1 VIFLPI
7 VALVAGFLLA
17 YYRFSIPSAWAD
29 YAAIAILAGL
39 DALIGAVRARLEN
52 QFDEAVFVS
61 GFFVNMGLAILLAY
75 LGDKLG
81 VDLYLAVVVALGI
94 RIFTNLGR
102 IRGLFVRARMEA
114 HRARHPAGA
123 DLKPA
128 PPR

>member
-1 VIFLPI
+1 MILLPV
-7 VALVAGFLLA
+7 VALVLGFLLV
-17 YYRFSIPSAWAD
+17 YRFAIPSSWAD

-39 DALIGAVRARLEN
+39 DALIGAVRARLEG

-61 GFFVNMGLAILLAY
+61 GFFVNMGVAILLAY

-102 IRGLFVRARMEA
+102 IRGLFVRARLEA
-114 HRARHPAGA
+114 HRARHATPSH
-123 DLKPA
+123 
-128 PPR
+128 